1 MIITMTQH
9 FTAICSEVVGLF
21 YTGMMDLWQFAIR
34 TPSEYK
40 ALASMTDPVF
50 LRNDCKGWFVSL
62 NNHVSCPTSAHRIC
76 SRKHFATF
84 SQRAVKI

>member
-34 TPSEYK
+34 TSSEYK

-50 LRNDCKGWFVSL
+50 LRNDCKGWFVPSTTMFPVL
-62 NNHVSCPTSAHRIC
+62 HQHTESAQENTLLLSVRE
-76 SRKHFATF
+76 
-84 SQRAVKI
+84 Q